1 MPFKSKKQW
10 KKFFAMANRGEM
22 PESKAREW
30 ARETKTPY
38 KKLPEKKKEKRTK
51 EAMLLKMAADLGR
64 LHAYNEAGLDK
75 EAAGKLLPIGVGLG
89 VGALAGAIATK
100 ALSAK
105 EKTQDIAD
113 QLRGRM
119 ASLPNPVL
127 AELMMQGMSPA
138 MASHVLSLRSQGTQ

>member
-22 PESKAREW
+22 PESKAKEW

-38 KKLPEKKKEKRTK
+38 KKLPEKKRTK
-51 EAMLLKMAADLGR
+51 KAMLLKMAADLGR
-64 LHAYNEAGLDK
+64 LHAYSEAGLNK
-75 EAAGKLLPIGVGLG
+75 EAAGKLLPLGVGLG

-105 EKTQDIAD
+105 EQTQDIAD

-119 ASLPNPVL
+119 ASLPNPL
-127 AELMMQGMSPA
+127 IAELMMQGMSPA

>member
-10 KKFFAMANRGEM
+10 KKFFAMANRGEI
-22 PESKAREW
+22 PESKAKEW

-38 KKLPEKKKEKRTK
+38 KKLPKKKRTK
-51 EAMLLKMAADLGR
+51 KAALLKMAADLGR

-75 EAAGKLLPIGVGLG
+75 EAAGRLLPLGIGFAS
-89 VGALAGAIATK
+89 GAVAGSLVAATM
-100 ALSAK
+100 AK
-105 EKTQDIAD
+105 EKTETIAD
-113 QLRGRM
+113 KLRGRM

-127 AELMMQGMSPA
+127 GELMVGGMSPA